1 MRAAG
6 SQGDTSAGRP
16 QGGAVAAAARTVRRC
31 GHLAITIAAL
41 VLAAFHA
48 VGCSRRSGDGRRVIA
63 QELVLNRQIEGLRA
77 LIAAAEKGSLVP
89 KDKLVVAVSERL
101 VKDLAALALPREQ
114 VIADK
119 FRVRLE
125 QVDIRF
131 RDGAGSVRLDGRVSP
146 ATQPAEAVFAEL
158 AVFGLM
164 DRIDVDAETGILR
177 GKVSVI
183 GFELKKVG
191 VFGESPTGQRL
202 LEELGEQK
210 LDDLSALALPV
221 EIPVRLEEQIALR
234 GITEGPVRLR
244 PATFPLK
251 VSVANVSA
259 HGERLW
265 VALDVDLGRG
275 AAP

>member
-1 MRAAG
+1 MKAGASREEASADRPRRGFIGRAL
-6 SQGDTSAGRP
+6 P
-16 QGGAVAAAARTVRRC
+16 FVLVAAAT
-31 GHLAITIAAL
+31 
-41 VLAAFHA
+41 
-48 VGCSRRSGDGRRVIA
+48 VGCSRRTADDHRVIA
-63 QELVLNRQIEGLRA
+63 QELVLTRQIEGLRA

-89 KDKLVVAVSERL
+89 NDKLVVAVSEQI

-125 QVDIRF
+125 KADVRF

-146 ATQPAEAVFAEL
+146 AGQPADSVFAEL

-164 DRIDVDAETGILR
+164 DRIDLDPQTGVLR

-191 VFGESPTGQRL
+191 VFGESRTGQRL
-202 LEELGEQK
+202 LEELAAQR

-221 EIPVRLEEQIALR
+221 EIPVHLEEQIALK
-234 GITEGPVRLR
+234 GVTEGPVRLR
-244 PATFPLK
+244 PATFPVK
-251 VSVANVSA
+251 VSVANVTA

-265 VALDVDLGRG
+265 VALDVSLGRTSDAGG
-275 AAP
+275 ASPSPSSANK